1 MPKSQSQ
8 SFQDFRKELIRRFFN
23 PRSYFFLCLS
33 TQLQDV
39 DHIAADISE
48 DDYLLIGQVMQRLVD
63 STQPEQELA
72 ALQILTRFQDFHHTL
87 DESLHHLYQP
97 GLAPDEMKQ
106 IIEGLAH
113 DFVEVLIDVLHDPV
127 EKKRLL
133 GLMHMDQTLAEAAP
147 LTDAKIMELN
157 ESVVENLDDMPGL
170 LEDDLPLEEAEPAPE
185 NSAAT
190 EAAQGAEPSAGSV
203 IIEEKEP
210 SAAEQAGLEAA
221 DELVFDAFEDQNG
234 RDDFAPVAEPAEN
247 DTAVPDKANKVA
259 SADEEEQAPPPSSA
273 EAGAPAPEKEQQTQP
288 AEASDEAVPEKPSMR
303 LELQQEF
310 PSESLAEDLLS
321 APGQPEETQSDER
334 EPESA
339 SEAQAESTAAEP
351 ALPIA
356 DPEGLASL
364 FAREIQSLVDTVR
377 LAAAQ
382 CQAGRFPQKALKQL
396 RRALLDIR
404 ESAMIHGYQE
414 VEDMARKG
422 QSLIDCLRRER
433 KPLTKSLVRLLQDF
447 PAKID
452 AAMRMQDDPQLE
464 EAVREFVQALNK
476 AMLTP
481 FAFEYTGASEPSV
494 DLDRIAEQQRPPE
507 QETPAATSSQQDA
520 AKADTDTAAEAPAAE
535 EIHSAQEPFTEA
547 DLPDAFGRASLQSD
561 SQEQPSQDINGQAED
576 ASPIESFDTFEMQD
590 DRLEPEPVAEAAQ
603 DQDAD
608 ADDWQGAAPAPEED
622 LPLPGE
628 DDPELMQL
636 IQEVAGHRSA
646 PSEPEAPKEQ
656 SAKGESL
663 QHYLQ
668 KLASFTEAPETAT
681 VDPAIREFRREAK
694 LYFRVASEAL
704 AQLEKS
710 PQDRLAWEN
719 LELTCYSLKGLAQKL
734 GLDFLARLPGYVEEL
749 ASLVLRHSLLV
760 ETAIL
765 VHVAKGLTFLSE
777 VADKQDIEASYFQE
791 VEKEI
796 LRCITEMQKTPP
808 NSATGPAASAS
819 VAGQDAAVEPRQG
832 QLKLRGKE
840 SARAIQH
847 AQPKQEPLTNSV
859 DNLDFLMNDDS
870 DLLGLDD

>member
-33 TQLQDV
+33 TQLQDM

-63 STQPEQELA
+63 SSQPEQDLA

-133 GLMHMDQTLAEAAP
+133 GLMHLDQTLAEAAP

-157 ESVVENLDDMPGL
+157 ESVVETFDDMPEL
-170 LEDDLPLEEAEPAPE
+170 LDEDDPQKKAALSSEDSQEAEAV
-185 NSAAT
+185 
-190 EAAQGAEPSAGSV
+190 QGAESNLSSV
-203 IIEEKEP
+203 IIEEKQP
-210 SAAEQAGLEAA
+210 SSADQTSLEAA
-221 DELVFDAFEDQNG
+221 DELVFNAFEDQNG
-234 RDDFAPVAEPAEN
+234 KDGFSPIPEPTESETADPDIADELAPIDAESLTSSPWSNEAEMPA
-247 DTAVPDKANKVA
+247 PDK
-259 SADEEEQAPPPSSA
+259 EQR
-273 EAGAPAPEKEQQTQP
+273 TQP
-288 AEASDEAVPEKPSMR
+288 AEARDEEKAEKPSMR
-303 LELQQEF
+303 LELQQDF
-310 PSESLAEDLLS
+310 PSESLAEDLLAPPGKSEERQTDEQEPVS
-321 APGQPEETQSDER
+321 AL
-334 EPESA
+334 
-339 SEAQAESTAAEP
+339 EAQAEPTAPEP

-356 DPEGLASL
+356 EPEGLASL

-422 QSLIDCLRRER
+422 QALIDRLRRER
-433 KPLTKSLVRLLQDF
+433 KPITESLVHLLQDF
-447 PAKID
+447 PVKID
-452 AAMRMQDDPQLE
+452 AAMRMQDEPELDQT
-464 EAVREFVQALNK
+464 VREFVQALNK

-481 FAFEYTGASEPSV
+481 FAFEYTVAGEPSV
-494 DLDRIAEQQRPPE
+494 DLARIVEQQRPAE
-507 QETPAATSSQQDA
+507 QESPAATPSQQNAAQADADTTTETPAA
-520 AKADTDTAAEAPAAE
+520 E
-535 EIHSAQEPFTEA
+535 EGHSAQEPLTKA
-547 DLPDAFGRASLQSD
+547 DLSEAFGRRSGPSDLQD
-561 SQEQPSQDINGQAED
+561 QPTENIDGQAED
-576 ASPIESFDTFEMQD
+576 MPAIETFDKFEMQE
-590 DRLEPEPVAEAAQ
+590 DRLEPEPLAKAGQDHEGDAA
-603 DQDAD
+603 
-608 ADDWQGAAPAPEED
+608 DWQGAAPSPEED

-628 DDPELMQL
+628 DDPELIQL
-636 IQEVAGHRSA
+636 IQEVAGHRAES
-646 PSEPEAPKEQ
+646 SKQETTTQQ
-656 SAKGESL
+656 SVKGATL
-663 QHYLQ
+663 QDYLQ
-668 KLASFTEAPETAT
+668 KLASFDEASETAT
-681 VDPAIREFRREAK
+681 VDSAIREFRREAK

-734 GLDFLARLPGYVEEL
+734 GLDLLARLPGYVEEL
-749 ASLVLRHSLLV
+749 ASLVLQRSLMV
-760 ETAIL
+760 ESVVL

-777 VADKQDIEASYFQE
+777 IADNQDIEASRFQE

-796 LRCITEMQKTPP
+796 LRCITDMQKVASNLVTR
-808 NSATGPAASAS
+808 PAVMKPA
-819 VAGQDAAVEPRQG
+819 AGQDATVKPRQG
-832 QLKLRGKE
+832 QLKLSGKE
-840 SARAIQH
+840 SARAARH
-847 AQPKQEPLTNSV
+847 AESQNTSFTNSIE
-859 DNLDFLMNDDS
+859 NLDFLMNDDS
-870 DLLGLDD
+870 DLLGLED